1 MWQAVQGLQPDIAS
15 VESFFYPGLT
25 GWVKTAALLV
35 ALLAAIGYGGW
46 AIRRAPD
53 AHTRGLT
60 LLIIWLFALPFVQ
73 SYDLILLLPAI
84 ALLLGPRLE
93 GWDDVL
99 VELTVW
105 GFAVVPL
112 LYFLG
117 ARLGYFNGFTAIPF
131 SLLVIAWHRRMLAR
145 SVEPAQLRAA

>member
-1 MWQAVQGLQPDIAS
+1 
-15 VESFFYPGLT
+15 
-25 GWVKTAALLV
+25 
-35 ALLAAIGYGGW
+35 
-46 AIRRAPD
+46 
-53 AHTRGLT
+53 
-60 LLIIWLFALPFVQ
+60 
-73 SYDLILLLPAI
+73 LLPAI